1 MHCLTCPGANFYLLF
16 IQHRKWCKR
25 ILVEFCP
32 QSHMNISFLSSFPLC
47 SQKKTYRGG
56 SRIFFRR
63 GCTRLLLYFNT
74 NKAHS
79 FFLQNT
85 GSIRKLQV
93 ISGWGGRGAHPPHPP
108 PRSAPDLNVHVL
120 SDILAY
126 SFFYVRFRTCFLLIF
141 RVLQI
146 WQQQSIH
153 TKLLSWSASSVIW
166 LRNTLI

>member
-63 GCTRLLLYFNT
+63 GCTRPLLYFNT
-74 NKAHS
+74 NKAHN
-79 FFLQNT
+79 FFCRIPVVLENRRSSQ
-85 GSIRKLQV
+85 
-93 ISGWGGRGAHPPHPP
+93 GGRGGDAHPRHPP

-126 SFFYVRFRTCFLLIF
+126 SFFYIRFRTCFLLIF